1 MTPYQRAIAQGQ
13 TTYYTGRPCK
23 HGHIAERM
31 VANRTCAECGRQRT
45 REDYQLLEGID
56 KELYLLTKQLYNIN
70 NADKFRVYA
79 KIRDAEKRARMPA
92 WADTKAIREFY
103 KNCPEGYEV
112 DHIIPLRGETVCGL
126 HVLSNLQYLPMEEN
140 RRKGNSFD
148 PMEHQVNVETF
159 RCHLQELF
167 G

>member
-1 MTPYQRAIAQGQ
+1 MTPYQQAVQDGQ
-13 TTYYTGRPCK
+13 LTYFTGRPCR
-23 HGHIAERM
+23 HGHIAERH
-31 VANRTCAECGRQRT
+31 VANRTCCECGRERSRDAY
-45 REDYQLLEGID
+45 RELEGVD

-92 WADTKAIREFY
+92 WADKHAIREFY
-103 KNCPEGYEV
+103 RNCPEGYEV
-112 DHIIPLRGETVCGL
+112 DHIIPLRGEIVCGL
-126 HVLSNLQYLPMEEN
+126 HVLSNLQYLPVEVN

-148 PMEHQVNVETF
+148 PMQHRIDFKTF

-167 G
+167 A